1 MRSPSASCSY
11 LDARSA
17 KILAQVGLLGRK
29 VAAHAGTNGRQ
40 ARGDQG
46 CPCSDWTRLDRTVRA
61 GVRPKTFPRTAVAR
75 AVHGSG
81 LVARH
86 AQPNMIVNVL
96 TVPPFL
102 RSAVGGAPRSQ
113 FWADFAKT
121 EICHGARTRRWRRR
135 IAGSSRARRSM
146 LPNLRYRDRWLFS
159 TIVNVLMALPLEDM
173 AFVLVLI
180 MLILI
185 IGSMQEDLATS
196 VR

>member
-1 MRSPSASCSY
+1 MRSPSASRSC

-17 KILAQVGLLGRK
+17 KILAQVGQLGRK
-29 VAAHAGTNGRQ
+29 VAAHAGTTGRQ

-159 TIVNVLMALPLEDM
+159 TIVNVLMALPLEDTLYSTLYT
-173 AFVLVLI
+173 VLVQKP
-180 MLILI
+180 I
-185 IGSMQEDLATS
+185 I
-196 VR
+196 